1 MAIGRSKIENIRQYM
16 NEHGG
21 IAGSDR
27 YQVMIATPPLLLED
41 SGNRPK
47 QYYDPGMNS
56 KPAGLELLK
65 KRNIA
70 KWNDESKGGLSIVCD
85 SASIPG
91 ISYQTSAIQDIG
103 PEYVYPYTTSFEDL
117 ELSFFCSESMQE
129 RIFFDAWF
137 ESISLIT
144 ETNFPKFSFRDD
156 YVTSITIDKLNRKDE
171 RAYGLKLIDA
181 YPITMSGQELS
192 YVPQANDALKLS
204 ITFKYSRWIY
214 NDVPE

>member
-1 MAIGRSKIENIRQYM
+1 MDRSRIENIRQYM

-21 IAGSDR
+21 IATSDR
-27 YQVMIATPPLLLED
+27 YLVMITTPPLLQQD
-41 SGNRPK
+41 SGDRPK
-47 QYYDPGMNS
+47 QYYDPGKNS

-70 KWNDESKGGLSIVCD
+70 KWNDESKGGLSVVCD
-85 SASIPG
+85 SASMPG
-91 ISYQTSAIQDIG
+91 LSYQTSAIQDIG
-103 PEYVYPYTTSFEDL
+103 PEKVYPYSTSFEDL

-129 RIFFDAWF
+129 RVFFDAWF
-137 ESISLIT
+137 ESISLVT

-156 YVTSITIDKLNRKDE
+156 YVTTITIDKLNRRDE

-192 YVPQANDALKLS
+192 YVPQANDA
-204 ITFKYSRWIY
+204 F
-214 NDVPE
+214 

>member
-1 MAIGRSKIENIRQYM
+1 MAIDRSRIENIRQYM

-47 QYYDPGMNS
+47 QYHDNGV
-56 KPAGLELLK
+56 PAGLELLRK
-65 KRNIA
+65 QNIS
-70 KWNDESKGGLSIVCD
+70 KWNDESNGGLSIVCD
-85 SASIPG
+85 SAPLPG
-91 ISYQTSAIQDIG
+91 LSYQTGAIQDIG
-103 PEYVYPYTTSFEDL
+103 PEYVYPYTATFEDL

-144 ETNFPKFSFRDD
+144 EANFPKFSFRDD

-171 RAYGLKLIDA
+171 RVYSLKLIEA
-181 YPITMSGQELS
+181 YPITMSDQELS

-204 ITFKYSRWIY
+204 ITFNYSRWIY

>member
-21 IAGSDR
+21 VASSNR

-47 QYYDPGMNS
+47 QYYDNS
-56 KPAGLELLK
+56 APAGLELLRK
-65 KRNIA
+65 QNIS

-91 ISYQTSAIQDIG
+91 ISYQTSTIQDIG
-103 PEYVYPYTTSFEDL
+103 PEYVYPYTATFEDL

-171 RAYGLKLIDA
+171 RVYSLKLIEA
-181 YPITMSGQELS
+181 YPITMSDQELS

-204 ITFKYSRWIY
+204 ITFNYSRWIY

>member
-47 QYYDPGMNS
+47 QYYDNS
-56 KPAGLELLK
+56 APAGLELLRK
-65 KRNIA
+65 QNIS

-103 PEYVYPYTTSFEDL
+103 PEKVYPYSTSFEDL

-171 RAYGLKLIDA
+171 RVYSLKLIEA
-181 YPITMSGQELS
+181 YPITMSDQELS

-204 ITFKYSRWIY
+204 ITFNYSRWIY